1 MAMAHVK
8 VSKITVAESGGFALE
23 LSKMDV
29 HSVRKAYARWAP
41 IYDASFGTVTQIG
54 RRRAISAINAGQG
67 KLLEVGVGTGLS
79 LPGYSKDLEITGIDL
94 SVDML
99 ERARERVA
107 RKNLKNVAGIHE
119 MDAGDLT
126 FPDGYFDTVV
136 AMFVMTVVPDPV
148 TVMAELER
156 VCAPGGSVV
165 IVNHFFGGQGVRGT
179 VERALTPFA
188 QKLGWRP
195 DFPLDLVMK
204 QDGLKLSG
212 VRSLPPMRLFTMLE
226 FKKFGDDV
234 A

>member
-1 MAMAHVK
+1 MSA
-8 VSKITVAESGGFALE
+8 ITGVAIGGLALE
-23 LSKMDV
+23 LSKLDI

-41 IYDASFGTVTQIG
+41 VYDATFGLITQIG
-54 RRRAISAINAGQG
+54 RRRSLSAINAGEG

-79 LPGYSKDLEITGIDL
+79 LPGYSKNLEITGIDL

-107 RKNLKNVAGIHE
+107 RKDLKNVAGIHE
-119 MDAGDLT
+119 MDAADLT

-148 TVMAELER
+148 AVMAELER
-156 VCAPGGSVV
+156 VCAPGGSV
-165 IVNHFFGGQGVRGT
+165 IIINHFFGGEGVRGT
-179 VERALTPFA
+179 VERAMTPFA
-188 QKLGWRP
+188 KKLGWRP
-195 DFPLDLVMK
+195 DFPLELVMK
-204 QDGLKLSG
+204 QAGLKLSG

-226 FKKFGDDV
+226 FERIDADL